1 MTKVFGGFKTVL
13 YSEAVL
19 TYIFTFSSQK
29 NIIKLLEELGMETFY
44 QYTSGF
50 NKVFYKNRRNIKK
63 YEGLIPPVGVL
74 NLLNYWYLEQK
85 VFIIYYTLV

>member
-1 MTKVFGGFKTVL
+1 MFCEFKTVL
-13 YSEAVL
+13 YTLAVL

-29 NIIKLLEELGMETFY
+29 NIIKLLEELGMETFH

-50 NKVFYKNRRNIKK
+50 NKVFYKNRRNINK

-85 VFIIYYTLV
+85 VFIVY